1 MQEMDAG
8 PEVEGKALASPRSLL
23 QGPVPVVSWQQSGL
37 GEVGFSCLTHV
48 WTREMAGTAWSLKNP
63 DLETLRSCG
72 AWARKDCPEPQGLTW
87 QRAIITCESAGP
99 AHRFCR
105 TWGIISAAQIT
116 ELRARGDPGCAEK
129 EGDRGRTRHRKE

>member
-1 MQEMDAG
+1 MEEMDAG

-72 AWARKDCPEPQGLTW
+72 WSPLSGLKGV
-87 QRAIITCESAGP
+87 QPPLPFGASRALCQAKRAPRAAFPSGP
-99 AHRFCR
+99 SPVRL
-105 TWGIISAAQIT
+105 G
-116 ELRARGDPGCAEK
+116 
-129 EGDRGRTRHRKE
+129 